1 MSTSTLSR
9 SPEADA
15 PRKRPQIA
23 IAGNPNTGKS
33 TVFNALCGTRQ
44 KVANYPGVT
53 VEKKMGFVFLGDRE
67 AELVD
72 LPGLYSLTPVSP
84 DEEAAAD
91 VLMGRLGDAE
101 HVRPD
106 LILCVLD
113 ATNLKRNLFLF
124 SQVLELDLPVVV
136 ALTMTDLM
144 ERAGVQVNVDA
155 LQKQLGVPV
164 VPVVTRERQDLV
176 KLTAVMRS
184 VLDGAVDGDGA
195 GVPQAKAAG
204 PGFPKELESLVSQLQ
219 ERLASTLP
227 LGGFEARQLLVSDS
241 HALVPRINEDA
252 GARQVLLELREKTR
266 DLSQNPAAVAIAR
279 YRWIDEL
286 LEKVER
292 REPGRRVGFSAKL
305 DSVLTHRLFG
315 FAAFAGIMYTVFQAI
330 YSWAGPF
337 MDFIDEGTGMLGDFV
352 GGFLVATPML
362 QSLIVDGV
370 ITGVGSV
377 VIFLPQIVILF
388 LFIAFLEDSGYLARA
403 AFLMDRLL
411 GWTGLNGR
419 AFIPMLSS
427 FACAVPGVM
436 AARVMPDPRARL
448 TTILIAPLMS
458 CSARLPVYLLMI
470 GAFIEPHFGA
480 GWAAFTLFA
489 MHGLGLVVALP
500 VAWFLNRGFLKTPSI
515 PFVLELPEYRWP
527 IPSNVA
533 FRAYEASK
541 KFLLRAGTVIFAASI
556 IIWAMSYF
564 PRPDSVATEIQA
576 EYAGQL
582 AAATEADEADEAGGS
597 PGVESDGL
605 EAETA
610 ETAQTGAAAE
620 ELQARIDNEIAGA
633 YLEQSFLG
641 RLGHAVQPVFAPLG
655 FDWKISVG
663 ILGAFPAREV
673 IIATLGI
680 IYNVGADVDEE
691 SDSLRDRMAAETHS
705 DGAPVYTPL
714 VAITLMIFFAL
725 CSQCMS
731 TLATVWRE
739 LNSWQ
744 WAAFM
749 FVYMTSLAY
758 VFGLVVYQAGRAFGL
773 E

>member
-1 MSTSTLSR
+1 MATSTLSR
-9 SPEADA
+9 DQKNETA
-15 PRKRPQIA
+15 RKRPFIA

-33 TVFNALCGTRQ
+33 TIFNALCGTRQ

-53 VEKKMGFVFLGDRE
+53 VEKKMGFLKLGEAE

-72 LPGLYSLTPVSP
+72 LPGLYSLTAVSP

-91 VLMGRLGDAE
+91 VLMGRLGDEE

-106 LILCVLD
+106 LILCILD

-124 SQVLELDLPVVV
+124 SQVQELGLPVVV
-136 ALTMTDLM
+136 VLTMTDLL
-144 ERAGVQVNVDA
+144 AGANVRVDTNA
-155 LQKQLGVPV
+155 LQNKLGVPV
-164 VPVVTRERQDLV
+164 VPVVSRNREDLK
-176 KLTAVMRS
+176 KLSAVLTTVLNDGTAS
-184 VLDGAVDGDGA
+184 YSAKSGAS
-195 GVPQAKAAG
+195 
-204 PGFPKELESLVSQLQ
+204 FPKALEKLVTELQQ
-219 ERLASTLP
+219 KLATVIP
-227 LGGFEARQLLVSDS
+227 LGSFEARQLLVGDS
-241 HALVPRINEDA
+241 HVLVPRINESA
-252 GARQVLLELREKTR
+252 SARDILLDLREQTR
-266 DLSQNPAAVAIAR
+266 GLALSPAAIAVAR
-279 YRWIDEL
+279 YRWVDEIL
-286 LEKVER
+286 VDVEQ
-292 REPGRRVGFSAKL
+292 REDNQKPRFSDKL
-305 DSVLTHRLFG
+305 DGFLTHRLFG
-315 FAAFAGIMYTVFQAI
+315 FAAFAAIMFTVFQAI
-330 YSWAGPF
+330 YTWAGPF
-337 MDFIDEGTGMLGDFV
+337 MDLIDEGTGLLGDFV

-362 QSLIVDGV
+362 QSLIVDGA

-377 VIFLPQIVILF
+377 VIFLPQIIILF

-448 TTILIAPLMS
+448 TTILVAPLMS

-480 GWAAFTLFA
+480 GWAALTLFG
-489 MHGLGLVVALP
+489 MHGLGLIVALP
-500 VAWFLNRGFLKTPSI
+500 VAWILNRGVLKTPSI

-527 IPSNVA
+527 SLTNVA

-556 IIWAMSYF
+556 VIWAMSYF
-564 PRPDSVATEIQA
+564 PRPDSVATAI
-576 EYAGQL
+576 
-582 AAATEADEADEAGGS
+582 EARY
-597 PGVESDGL
+597 
-605 EAETA
+605 EAEA
-610 ETAQTGAAAE
+610 IVTAQESAQTDSATIAAE
-620 ELQARIDNEIAGA
+620 ELQVKIENEISGA
-633 YLEQSFLG
+633 YLEQSYLG
-641 RLGHAVQPVFAPLG
+641 QLGHAVQPVFAPLG

-680 IYNVGADVDEE
+680 IYNVGAGVDEE
-691 SDSLRDRMAAETHS
+691 SDSLKEQMAAETRA
-705 DGAPVYTPL
+705 DGSVVYTPL
-714 VAITLMIFFAL
+714 VAVTLMVFFAL

-744 WAAFM
+744 WATFL
-749 FVYMTSLAY
+749 FVYMTGLAY
-758 VFGLVVYQAGRAFGL
+758 VFGLVAYQTGRAFGL

>member
-1 MSTSTLSR
+1 MPTSTVSPSSR
-9 SPEADA
+9 SPQSV
-15 PRKRPQIA
+15 RKRPVIA

-33 TVFNALCGTRQ
+33 TIFNALCGTRQ

-53 VEKKMGFVFLGDRE
+53 VDKKMGFLKLAGASHASV
-67 AELVD
+67 ELVD
-72 LPGLYSLTPVSP
+72 LPGLYSLTAVSP

-91 VLMGRLGDAE
+91 VLMGRLGE
-101 HVRPD
+101 GGSERPD
-106 LILCVLD
+106 VILCILD
-113 ATNLKRNLFLF
+113 ATNLQRNLFLF
-124 SQVLELDLPVVV
+124 SQVRELDQPVVV
-136 ALTMTDLM
+136 ALTMTDLL
-144 ERAGVQVNVDA
+144 ESAQVRLDIPA
-155 LQKQLGVPV
+155 LEKKLGVPV
-164 VPVVTRERQDLV
+164 VPVVSRDREDLR
-176 KLTAVMRS
+176 KLREALRAALESASGEASDSGKQAAV
-184 VLDGAVDGDGA
+184 
-195 GVPQAKAAG
+195 PG
-204 PGFPKELESLVSQLQ
+204 PDFPAELERLVVDLQ
-219 ERLASTLP
+219 SELSETLP
-227 LGGFEARQLLVSDS
+227 LGGFEARQLLIGDS
-241 HALVPRINEDA
+241 HALVPRINEISSARDTLQRLRKDA
-252 GARQVLLELREKTR
+252 HALAL
-266 DLSQNPAAVAIAR
+266 NPAGIAVAR
-279 YRWIDEL
+279 YRWVDGIL
-286 LEKVER
+286 KGVEER
-292 REPGRRVGFSAKL
+292 AQNERKSFSQKL
-305 DSVLTHRLFG
+305 DAFLTHRLFG

-337 MDFIDEGTGMLGDFV
+337 MDFIDEGTGLLGEFV

-362 QSLIVDGV
+362 QSLVVDGV

-377 VIFLPQIVILF
+377 VIFLPQIIILF

-480 GWAAFTLFA
+480 GWAALTLFG

-500 VAWFLNRGFLKTPSI
+500 VAWILNRGFLKTPSI

-527 IPSNVA
+527 VASNVA

-541 KFLLRAGTVIFAASI
+541 KFLVRAGTVIFAASI
-556 IIWAMSYF
+556 VIWAMSYF
-564 PRPDSVATEIQA
+564 PRPDSIAANIEAQYA
-576 EYAGQL
+576 EQL
-582 AAATEADEADEAGGS
+582 GAVPESTSSVSELPDDAA
-597 PGVESDGL
+597 
-605 EAETA
+605 
-610 ETAQTGAAAE
+610 AAAE
-620 ELQARIDNEIAGA
+620 ELRAQIDNEISGA

-641 RLGHAVQPVFAPLG
+641 RLGHAVQPIFAPLG

-691 SDSLRDRMAAETHS
+691 SGSLRDRMAAETHD
-705 DGAPVYTPL
+705 DGSAVYTPL
-714 VAITLMIFFAL
+714 VAVTLMVFFAL

-739 LNSWQ
+739 LNNWR
-744 WAAFM
+744 WAGFM
-749 FVYMTSLAY
+749 FVYMTALAY